1 MKRIIS
7 SLVIALVFLVGCS
20 SPSEAVKESDYILVV
35 GKSLDNITLNDQ
47 FEKSHEIDENTKKII
62 VAFSK
67 DMAHL
72 CNDYFDTQTQ
82 TYLSDNNTQF
92 IADVSSAPSLIR
104 SLFIM
109 PGLKDF
115 KHTVLLLEDE
125 TIASAYK
132 ASLSTEKIIVV
143 YVDNKSIIDIK
154 TINTELELK
163 ETIEAF

>member
-1 MKRIIS
+1 MKKIIS

-20 SPSEAVKESDYILVV
+20 SPTKSIEESDYILVV

-47 FEKSHEIDENTKKII
+47 FGNPHKIDENTKKVI

-72 CNDYFDTQTQ
+72 CNDYFDTKSP

-109 PGLKDF
+109 PGLEDF
-115 KHTVLLLEDE
+115 KHTVLLLTDED
-125 TIASAYK
+125 TALAYK

-143 YVDNKSIIDIK
+143 YLENKLITDIK

-163 ETIEAF
+163 ETIEAN